1 MMTNSFNAGAAALV
15 AAFLVS
21 GVAGGLAGALTLLAF
36 GGTTTTGEQA
46 AGAAA
51 LVAAVVAGVATF
63 RLLRRRSRLRES
75 ETTCRHRSV

>member
-1 MMTNSFNAGAAALV
+1 MTNSFNAGAVALV
-15 AAFLVS
+15 AAFIVAN
-21 GVAGGLAGALTLLAF
+21 VAGGLTAALTLFAF
-36 GGTTTTGEQA
+36 GGTTTTGQQA

-51 LVAAVVAGVATF
+51 LIVAIVAGVATF